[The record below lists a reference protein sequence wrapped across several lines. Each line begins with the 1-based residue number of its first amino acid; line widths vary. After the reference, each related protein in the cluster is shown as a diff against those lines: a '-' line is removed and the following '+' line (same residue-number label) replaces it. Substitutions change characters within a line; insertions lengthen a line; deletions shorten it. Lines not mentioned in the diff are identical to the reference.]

1 MVEASVG
8 VIRRATRSDVP
19 SLTPMLGRAFF
30 DDPIAAWACRS
41 TALRPVVLEHLHR
54 TRLRQ
59 LLAHDEIW
67 TTSELSSA
75 ALWVPPGRLQNT
87 ALQDARLA
95 RGFLHGRLLPRLPML
110 ALGLTMIQRKHPQRP
125 HHWYLSLLGT
135 DPDMQGH
142 GLGAAVLQPVL
153 DKCDGD
159 CIGAYLESSQERNLD
174 FYARHG
180 FRLTGELRLPRGP
193 RVWTMWRE
201 PHTRG

>member
-1 MVEASVG
+1 MLEASVG
-8 VIRRATRSDVP
+8 IIRRATRSDVP

-30 DDPIAAWACRS
+30 DDPVAAWACRS

-54 TRLRQ
+54 ARLRQ

-87 ALQDARLA
+87 VLQDARLA

-110 ALGLTMIQRKHPQRP
+110 ALGLTMIQRRHPQRP

-135 DPDMQGH
+135 DPDVQGH
-142 GLGAAVLQPVL
+142 GLGSTVLQPVL
-153 DKCDGD
+153 EKCDRDG
-159 CIGAYLESSQERNLD
+159 IGAYLESSQERNLD

-180 FRLTGELRLPRGP
+180 FCLTGELCLPLGP

-201 PHTRG
+201 PRIRG